1 WSCNASPSE
10 PRLQCSHRN
19 AWRPRCAT
27 ARPKR
32 PPPPP
37 ACEDHRKAPSPP
49 PPSRGGNHES
59 ELKRF
64 GNPPVDSVR
73 SDTALMAAA
82 GGGVGALSLLP
93 FGRRAGDEGAGGPVG
108 PRRRFTDN
116 VVGRGSSSGAPRH
129 LLPNGRRGGRTP
141 H

>member
-1 WSCNASPSE
+1 GRTGDRPLKGKAKSAPWSCNASPSE

-64 GNPPVDSVR
+64 GNPSR
-73 SDTALMAAA
+73 FS
-82 GGGVGALSLLP
+82 P
-93 FGRRAGDEGAGGPVG
+93 FGYRSSAAPAITLESNIDLLAQSR
-108 PRRRFTDN
+108 N
-116 VVGRGSSSGAPRH
+116 VPF
-129 LLPNGRRGGRTP
+129 
-141 H
+141 